1 MEFGKE
7 YSRRIV
13 LLLCIVFFGTAFIG
27 CSNISNTGK
36 GAGIGAGA
44 GAIIGGI
51 IADNTAKGAIIGA
64 AVGGAAGAII
74 GSQMDKQAKE
84 LEEDI
89 PGAEVERVGEGIQ
102 ITFDSA
108 ILFGFDSAELQSD
121 SKSNLQNLAT
131 SLQKYP
137 NTDLTIVGH
146 TDSVGSEEY
155 NQALSERRAD
165 AARAYLVREG
175 VDRERIA
182 AEGKGEMEPV
192 ASNETEV
199 GRTQNRRVEVAIFAS
214 QEYRDQLEKENGN

>member
-1 MEFGKE
+1 MHCRTPRKA
-7 YSRRIV
+7 
-13 LLLCIVFFGTAFIG
+13 LLILLVAFILFGSSLVG

-84 LEEDI
+84 LEEEI
-89 PGAEVERVGEGIQ
+89 PGAEIERVGEGIQ

-108 ILFGFDSAELQSD
+108 ILFGFDSAELQTE
-121 SKSNLQNLAT
+121 SKSNLRNLAS

-137 NTDLTIVGH
+137 NTEVTIIGH

-155 NQALSERRAD
+155 NQQLSERRSAS
-165 AARAYLVREG
+165 ARAFLVREG
-175 VDRERIA
+175 VAPDRVLAVGR
-182 AEGKGEMEPV
+182 GETEPV
-192 ASNETEV
+192 ASNETDL
-199 GRTQNRRVEVAIFAS
+199 GRSQNRRVEFAIFAS
-214 QEYRDQLEKENGN
+214 QEYRDQLNRESGK